1 MLKKAATQQ
10 TLKDLNEKL
19 TTRLNKNVD
28 DIDKLMKNAN
38 IPQYTAVPDV
48 SVLQNLLQEC
58 EDSEFWHNFKKAAP
72 ILFCSAIEEN
82 AALK

>member
-19 TTRLNKNVD
+19 TVRLNKNVE

-38 IPQYTAVPDV
+38 VPQYTAVPDV
-48 SVLQNLLQEC
+48 SVL
-58 EDSEFWHNFKKAAP
+58 
-72 ILFCSAIEEN
+72 
-82 AALK
+82 